1 MTDKVPPELTPQAR
15 ARLMELFA
23 ELEDAAG
30 NGDGDRGVE
39 ILERISTEVHPD
51 IAEFMMDGLIDVGFA
66 TLSKRMGDDDPH
78 AYKVMRDMIAKYG
91 TTGVQAPANSTQEQ
105 APIVARFLTVG
116 GAHVVVSGIVEDF
129 ALTTFCEGCGA
140 TEGPF
145 YKVMPEDQPDRSRGA
160 ATRAAQK
167 HAESCRAVPERLWPS

>member
-1 MTDKVPPELTPQAR
+1 MTEKTPPELTPQAR

-30 NGDGDRGVE
+30 NNDGSRAVE
-39 ILERISTEVHPD
+39 ILKQVSAEVHPD
-51 IAEFMMDGLIDVGFA
+51 IAEFMMDGLIDAGFA
-66 TLSKRMGDDDPH
+66 TLSTRMGTGDPH
-78 AYKVMRDMIAKYG
+78 AYKVLRDMIDKYG
-91 TTGVQAPANSTQEQ
+91 TPGGRTPADGTQTSAPT
-105 APIVARFLTVG
+105 IARFLTVG
-116 GAHVVVSGIVEDF
+116 GAHVVVSGIPEDF
-129 ALTTFCEGCGA
+129 ALTMFCEGCGA

-145 YKVMPEDQPDRSRGA
+145 YKVMPEDRPERSRGD